1 MSNADNPK
9 NGAFFQ
15 RQVLAWLQDNCD
27 PDFESEKTLPIGTP
41 AKDHKFD
48 IVSTSGKIAIECKRY
63 TWTETGN
70 VPSAKMGFVNEAA
83 FFLSFLPTEYEKY
96 IVMLYSYHE
105 KSKETLA
112 EYYYRRYQHLWGDIK
127 VAEYNPEKNQF
138 HIIGDD
144 ALNRLTEPKNENKKS
159 YKPVFNQDDIK
170 KAVMLLQQRKAGIA
184 RYYDLLQRSSAVN
197 VAEDLSFQ
205 KAFTAF
211 YRLRRDKDWRAYYF
225 DLFECMKSRKEDVSF
240 GEIQLRLLQKCG
252 QIESSFSSKMLAT
265 INPDMPIWDSYVL
278 KNLGL
283 KLRGKNKEERF
294 SMAVVLYDNICSWY
308 RDFLKTDESKEM
320 IEMFNQTFPE
330 YSNIT
335 EIKKIDFIIW
345 ALR

>member
-15 RQVLAWLQDNCD
+15 EQVLTWLQNNCD

-48 IVSTSGKIAIECKRY
+48 IVSTSSKIAIECKRY

-96 IVMLYSYHE
+96 IVMLYSYH
-105 KSKETLA
+105 KKRKVTLA
-112 EYYYRRYQHLWGDIK
+112 EYYYRRYQHLLGDIK
-127 VAEYNPEKNQF
+127 VAEYNPEGNQF
-138 HIIGDD
+138 HIIGED
-144 ALNRLTEPKNENKKS
+144 ALNQLGESKNKNTDKS
-159 YKPVFNQDDIK
+159 VFNQDDVK
-170 KAVMLLQQRKAGIA
+170 KAIKLLEQRKASIA
-184 RYYDLLQRSSAVN
+184 RYYDLLQLSAAVN

-211 YRLRRDKDWRAYYF
+211 YRLRRDKHWRAYYF
-225 DLFECMKSRKEDVSF
+225 ELFERMKSRKTQASF
-240 GEIQLRLLQKCG
+240 EEIQLRLFQKCG

-308 RDFLKTDESKEM
+308 KDFLKTDESKEM
-320 IEMFNQTFPE
+320 IGMFDQAFPE